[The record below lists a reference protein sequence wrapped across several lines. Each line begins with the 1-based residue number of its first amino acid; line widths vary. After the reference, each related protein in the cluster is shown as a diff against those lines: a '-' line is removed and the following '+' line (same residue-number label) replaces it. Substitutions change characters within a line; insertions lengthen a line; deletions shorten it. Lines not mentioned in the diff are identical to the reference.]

1 VELLPADADAKLGL
15 AKTLIDMNQADKALS
30 LLEDA
35 VKLEPTNATAHYR
48 LATLYR
54 KMGRVDDAKREVE
67 LYQKLKDMKEK
78 LRALYKELQ
87 VQPAEIR
94 AAEQDEQ

>member
-1 VELLPADADAKLGL
+1 L
-15 AKTLIDMNQADKALS
+15 AKTLIEMNQTGKALA
-30 LLEDA
+30 LLEDT

-67 LYQKLKDMKEK
+67 LYKRFKEMKEK

-87 VQPAEIR
+87 VQPKEIR
-94 AAEQDEQ
+94 ADEQEQQ

>member
-1 VELLPADADAKLGL
+1 
-15 AKTLIDMNQADKALS
+15 MNQSNKALP

-54 KMGRVDDAKREVE
+54 KMGRTDDAKREVE
-67 LYQKLKDMKEK
+67 LYQTFKDMKEK

-87 VQPAEIR
+87 VQPKEIR
-94 AAEQDEQ
+94 ADEKDEQ

>member
-1 VELLPADADAKLGL
+1 M

-35 VKLEPTNATAHYR
+35 VRLEPTNATAHYR

-54 KMGRVDDAKREVE
+54 KMGRGDDAKREVE